1 MVIHLLKRLMMVVR
15 LLFNKSS
22 CYEPKNST
30 PPRPNHMK
38 YVHCFVLFIK
48 KAYLVLGGN

>member
-22 CYEPKNST
+22 CYKPKNII

-38 YVHCFVLFIK
+38 YVRYFVLFIK